1 MAGWIGSCRAA
12 SGWGGVRAVLCVAVL
27 SIAMLAGAVAGPA
40 CAGAL
45 PTGEKSI
52 TLVAHDGSRQTIG
65 RVQFTPDGEAA
76 KIAVT
81 LDAPEFREEFLS
93 MRPFRCLS
101 GPQQMWCHLAYP
113 YSTRSRITASD
124 LVDLEYQLMFIWRT
138 PDRVGADAWNGLY
151 FKLAVQPDGAIS
163 GDLHEADYNPLAV
176 PPADAFAR
184 PIGHGDLSRAEPG
197 RRLFDRVE
205 IK

>member
-1 MAGWIGSCRAA
+1 MPAMKKGTLASRLRNRVRRLLTVVAMAGLA
-12 SGWGGVRAVLCVAVL
+12 
-27 SIAMLAGAVAGPA
+27 AGAAHSG
-40 CAGAL
+40 GL
-45 PTGEKSI
+45 PEGEKSI
-52 TLVAHDGSRQTIG
+52 TLVAQDGARQPIG
-65 RVQFTPDGEAA
+65 RVRFTPDGDGA

-81 LDAPEFREEFLS
+81 LDAPEFGEEFLS

-101 GPQQMWCHLAYP
+101 GPKQMWCHLAYP
-113 YSTRSRITASD
+113 YGTRARITASD

-151 FKLAVQPDGAIS
+151 FKLAVAPDGSIA

-176 PPADAFAR
+176 PPDMPYAR

-197 RRLFDRVE
+197 KRLFDRVE

>member
-1 MAGWIGSCRAA
+1 MTSRNCGTVETVTVYWAA
-12 SGWGGVRAVLCVAVL
+12 IRQMVLAALLSGFASHHA
-27 SIAMLAGAVAGPA
+27 LAGP
-40 CAGAL
+40 L
-45 PTGEKSI
+45 PSGDKTI
-52 TLVAHDGSRQTIG
+52 TLVAHNGARQVIG
-65 RVQFTPDGEAA
+65 RVAFTPDGDGA

-81 LDAPEFREEFLS
+81 LDAPQFSEEFLS

-113 YSTRSRITASD
+113 YGTRARITASD
-124 LVDLEYQLMFIWRT
+124 LVDLEYQLMFLWRT

-151 FKLAVQPDGAIS
+151 FKLALAADGVIA

-176 PPADAFAR
+176 PPTDAFAR